1 VQAGVQV
8 WFYFEDRQRT
18 LDSPTDKIRLSLAT
32 YGDEL
37 KREKARQ
44 RTYEAMQRKARAGH
58 VTGGRVFGYD
68 NVVVLGTDGQRSH
81 VERRINEAEAAI
93 VRRVVRRGRRA
104 DADHQAAQ
112 RGRRPG
118 ATPPTGAS
126 GRLGAFDGAC
136 RAAARA
142 LSRRHRLEPDAEA
155 RSLGPAPPA
164 GATR

>member
-1 VQAGVQV
+1 
-8 WFYFEDRQRT
+8 
-18 LDSPTDKIRLSLAT
+18 
-32 YGDEL
+32 
-37 KREKARQ
+37 
-44 RTYEAMQRKARAGH
+44 
-58 VTGGRVFGYD
+58 
-68 NVVVLGTDGQRSH
+68 
-81 VERRINEAEAAI
+81 

-164 GATR
+164 GATRYANGSACRRPRYGSSRRTCGGPPTPNSRRAGGTTRNS